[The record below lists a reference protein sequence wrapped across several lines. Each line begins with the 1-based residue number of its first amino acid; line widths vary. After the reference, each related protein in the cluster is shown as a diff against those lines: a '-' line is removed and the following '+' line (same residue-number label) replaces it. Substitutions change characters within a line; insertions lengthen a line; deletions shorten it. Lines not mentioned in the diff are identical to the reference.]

1 VGQTINNLVEVIFEL
16 QGRFI
21 VLPTKVQSNMK
32 KSLLCL
38 GLILCAVALQAQ
50 SLYIQDLN
58 GRPIFEN
65 SYMEIEGSPYLN
77 DAWARG
83 TVKAKH
89 NGKVYE
95 IAKMRY
101 DVYKDEV
108 EYEENQ
114 KPYRF
119 GGEISEFVTNEG
131 IFRSGFPAL
140 ESLTNSSFYQVLYDG
155 NLKLLKRNIVRIQ
168 SEKLYNSA
176 TQTKRFLKESAL
188 YLFKNGVMTR
198 LTKDKKSL
206 LEAMGDKQAEI
217 EQFIKIEKLKLSKE
231 EDVLRIVEKYE
242 G

>member
-1 VGQTINNLVEVIFEL
+1 
-16 QGRFI
+16 
-21 VLPTKVQSNMK
+21 MK
-32 KSLLCL
+32 KSLLLL
-38 GLILCAVALQAQ
+38 GLILYALAVQ
-50 SLYIQDLN
+50 SQGMYIQDLN

-65 SYMEIEGSPYLN
+65 NYTEIEGSPYLN
-77 DAWARG
+77 DTWGRG

-131 IFRSGFPAL
+131 LFRNGFPAS
-140 ESLTNSSFYQVLYDG
+140 ESLTERTFYQVLYDG
-155 NLKLLKRNIVRIQ
+155 RVKLLKRTMVRIQ

-176 TQTKRFLKESAL
+176 TETKRFLKESVL
-188 YLFKNGVMTR
+188 YLLKDGTMTR

-206 LEAMGDKQAEI
+206 LEAFGSKKAEI
-217 EQFIKIEKLKLSKE
+217 EQFIKTEKLKLSKE
-231 EDVLRIVEKYE
+231 EDILQIVEKYE